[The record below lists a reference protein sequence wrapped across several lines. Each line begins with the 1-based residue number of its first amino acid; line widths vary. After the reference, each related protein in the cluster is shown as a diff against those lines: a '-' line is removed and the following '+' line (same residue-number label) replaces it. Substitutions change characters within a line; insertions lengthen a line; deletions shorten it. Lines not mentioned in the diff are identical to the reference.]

1 MTTAAIPRGWPGGEG
16 GAQRLAVCQLH
27 RGAGRGRHRAGQC
40 QWQAG
45 AQRGHQSVALCLQ
58 AEGNRRQ
65 YDGDGLGAGLA
76 LFSTD
81 KPRAAYDANNNFT
94 ASGKDRHQGVELT
107 VFGEASKRVR
117 VLGGLTWLD
126 AKQRATGNAAID
138 GNRVIGVPR
147 FQANLGAE
155 WDIPGV
161 QGLTLDGRVV
171 YTGASYADDANTLKV
186 PGWTRLDAGLRYMMD
201 VDGHV
206 VTLRARVENIANR
219 NYWSSVGGY
228 PGNGYLVLGGP
239 RTFMLSASMDF

>member
-1 MTTAAIPRGWPGGEG
+1 MKVAPSVSLYANYIEALVAGDTAPANANGKPVPNVGTSLSPHVSKQKEIG
-16 GAQRLAVCQLH
+16 VK
-27 RGAGRGRHRAGQC
+27 
-40 QWQAG
+40 
-45 AQRGHQSVALCLQ
+45 
-58 AEGNRRQ
+58 

-228 PGNGYLVLGGP
+228 PGNGYLVLGGL

>member
-1 MTTAAIPRGWPGGEG
+1 MKVAPSVSLYANYIE
-16 GAQRLAVCQLH
+16 ALV
-27 RGAGRGRHRAGQC
+27 AGDPPANANGKPVPNVG
-40 QWQAG
+40 
-45 AQRGHQSVALCLQ
+45 QSVALCLQ

-65 YDGDGLGAGLA
+65 VRRRWPGAGLA

-171 YTGASYADDANTLKV
+171 YTGASTRTMPTRSRCPAGPA
-186 PGWTRLDAGLRYMMD
+186 WTRACA
-201 VDGHV
+201 
-206 VTLRARVENIANR
+206 T
-219 NYWSSVGGY
+219 
-228 PGNGYLVLGGP
+228 
-239 RTFMLSASMDF
+239 

>member
-1 MTTAAIPRGWPGGEG
+1 MSPSRKIG
-16 GAQRLAVCQLH
+16 VK
-27 RGAGRGRHRAGQC
+27 
-40 QWQAG
+40 
-45 AQRGHQSVALCLQ
+45 
-58 AEGNRRQ
+58 

-94 ASGKDRHQGVELT
+94 ASGKDRHQNVT

-206 VTLRARVENIANR
+206 VTCAPASRTSPTATT
-219 NYWSSVGGY
+219 
-228 PGNGYLVLGGP
+228 GP
-239 RTFMLSASMDF
+239 RWWLSRQRLSGAGRPAPSC